1 MRAGRYWIL
10 LSRFLMIAVSW
21 STSVADR
28 LPRPF
33 HLNAL
38 MGKRGRPTSFLGLC
52 SRAQTRKISSRTPMY
67 AAPSVPAS
75 HSSAQS

>member
-1 MRAGRYWIL
+1 MRAGRYRIL

-33 HLNAL
+33 F
-38 MGKRGRPTSFLGLC
+38 MF
-52 SRAQTRKISSRTPMY
+52 AQ
-67 AAPSVPAS
+67 APSTALKLTF
-75 HSSAQS
+75 